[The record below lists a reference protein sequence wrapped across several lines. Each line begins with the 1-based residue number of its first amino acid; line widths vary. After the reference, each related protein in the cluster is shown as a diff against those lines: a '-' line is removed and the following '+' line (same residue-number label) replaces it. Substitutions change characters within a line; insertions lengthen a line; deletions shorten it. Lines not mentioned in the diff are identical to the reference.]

1 MSSTKYYIG
10 NAFTNHEL
18 DLIKSA
24 LDNMQYL
31 LYHEIDEHDEELKKN
46 QLQHN
51 KNCEEA
57 GELIHKIKGLSS
69 KNNKTELTFKLD
81 QSLKKNEELKAE
93 LYHAK
98 KEIEELKNKD
108 YQEELSNVWQKY
120 NELQEEN
127 DKLNKI
133 VKDTNKGK
141 NPLEDELKSIK
152 QELENCKENLNFYKE
167 KNIENKEKIAEL
179 EKPSNLNNE
188 KYYLDFIN
196 SEYGNHSGW
205 AEYCAKYPSNDKPA
219 KKPVIN
225 NIKGSIVL
233 PLTKYHENY
242 DKKTYTFF
250 ITEDKLDC
258 INKGLELLKKYNTW
272 PLAIKTHDFINDRVK
287 KIKSKVKSHL
297 ISMNGVDN
305 PNLASELANY

>member
-167 KNIENKEKIAEL
+167 KNKELKDIALLPANKSIEN
-179 EKPSNLNNE
+179 
-188 KYYLDFIN
+188 YLFDYIN

-205 AEYCAKYPSNDKPA
+205 VEYQELNPIEIATTLKNPHK
-219 KKPVIN
+219 
-225 NIKGSIVL
+225 
-233 PLTKYHENY
+233 KYHENY